1 MKNKKIIAI
10 SKPQKRW
17 VTLTGY
23 PAFPLRTGERVWIV
37 CANNTFLTSTV
48 QTILEAS
55 FDCLVFETQNTVY
68 RLSNTAHINKNEVK
82 YA

>member
-1 MKNKKIIAI
+1 MKNEKITVMP
-10 SKPQKRW
+10 KPKKRW
-17 VTLTGY
+17 ITLTGY

-68 RLSNTAHINKNEVK
+68 RLSNTAHVNQNEVK

>member
-1 MKNKKIIAI
+1 MKNKKIITI
-10 SKPQKRW
+10 SKQKKRW

-68 RLSNTAHINKNEVK
+68 RLSNTAHVNKNEVK

>member
-10 SKPQKRW
+10 SKPQKRL